1 MWFSARCLRSC
12 SHVSAPQKNKCDR
25 CRNKRECVHIL
36 FGNEFVIRS
45 TSSLFFCFF
54 PANWFSSLIK
64 IVRLFAESLCL
75 HVRCCA
81 ECMGYWTRSV
91 CFVFVSLASSSSSQ
105 PTVPSNARNS
115 RLHILKLCLGL
126 PSRSVDRI
134 DRLFIKGGGGVRW
147 RRGES
152 RAEWQV
158 VGKRWVS
165 HWLTRWKL
173 NTGPR
178 LVSQQESVGCLGASA
193 QFIGHTGTLHLPSP
207 RLIHM
212 DFRRL
217 IPDLSDACVLL
228 I

>member
-1 MWFSARCLRSC
+1 M
-12 SHVSAPQKNKCDR
+12 
-25 CRNKRECVHIL
+25 HIL
-36 FGNEFVIRS
+36 LEINL
-45 TSSLFFCFF
+45 SLEAPLHCFFCFF
-54 PANWFSSLIK
+54 PANWFSWLIK
-64 IVRLFAESLCL
+64 LLRLCAESLCL
-75 HVRCCA
+75 QVRCCA
-81 ECMGYWTRSV
+81 ECVGYWTHSV
-91 CFVFVSLASSSSSQ
+91 RFVVVSLASLSSSQ

-115 RLHILKLCLGL
+115 WLHILKLCLGL

-158 VGKRWVS
+158 VGKRWVR

-178 LVSQQESVGCLGASA
+178 LVSQQESVCCLGASA

-207 RLIHM
+207 RLMHM
-212 DFRRL
+212 DFLRL